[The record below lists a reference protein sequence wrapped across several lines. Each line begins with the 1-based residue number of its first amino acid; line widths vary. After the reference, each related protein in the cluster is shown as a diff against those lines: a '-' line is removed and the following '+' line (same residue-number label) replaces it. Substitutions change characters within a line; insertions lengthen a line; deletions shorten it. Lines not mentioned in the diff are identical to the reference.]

1 MPTLHLTEWER
12 SGPFAL
18 DSLAREVL
26 EQQFQAQ
33 VTTAGP
39 QLYAV
44 TAGGRVGTVTVGDLT
59 ITVSPR
65 FGIDRVLFMIAY
77 ANDPY
82 TWREQTSAL
91 GAAAGLVDGMATLF
105 VRACAPL
112 MAQGLLR
119 DYRPVEQD
127 AAMVKGRVRWERQ
140 LRRVAPVPLALRYE
154 VHDDDTVENRLI
166 RAAAAVLRTLVQSPS
181 PAAHLARLWR
191 HVSHLRPLTDPLA
204 AFDRV
209 RWTRRNAHYRGILDL
224 ARIILAGHM
233 IDIRPGRAP
242 VGAFTL
248 VMHDIFEAFVRR
260 ALFGEDG
267 VGWDHAAQ
275 PKPRLDLDDAGRVPL
290 IPDLARCSGAR
301 WHFVGDVKYKR
312 DNDDHNADIYQV
324 LAYAVAARLPEA
336 TLIYAAGPSTTTTHV
351 MSAVGV
357 SIHVH
362 RLDLTAVPTE
372 VLQRLREIARAIHST
387 GDMVPPESW
396 RASFRRL
403 SG

>member
-91 GAAAGLVDGMATLF
+91 GAAAALVDGMATLF

-191 HVSHLRPLTDPLA
+191 HVSHLRPLTDP
-204 AFDRV
+204 
-209 RWTRRNAHYRGILDL
+209 RRL
-224 ARIILAGHM
+224 
-233 IDIRPGRAP
+233 RPGSLDP
-242 VGAFTL
+242 PQ
-248 VMHDIFEAFVRR
+248 R
-260 ALFGEDG
+260 ALPRDSRPGP
-267 VGWDHAAQ
+267 DH
-275 PKPRLDLDDAGRVPL
+275 PRGTHDRHP
-290 IPDLARCSGAR
+290 SG
-301 WHFVGDVKYKR
+301 
-312 DNDDHNADIYQV
+312 
-324 LAYAVAARLPEA
+324 
-336 TLIYAAGPSTTTTHV
+336 TGPGGCLHPRH
-351 MSAVGV
+351 A
-357 SIHVH
+357 
-362 RLDLTAVPTE
+362 
-372 VLQRLREIARAIHST
+372 
-387 GDMVPPESW
+387 
-396 RASFRRL
+396 
-403 SG
+403 